1 MDFQKKDKNFFK
13 YLAKEIKIRDNPTDL
28 KEIVIGFIATLE
40 PVTVTTDGGAFTF
53 VENNNLFI
61 SEQFR
66 LRCNIDKTSALSS
79 DVPNLLDQAKQVTE
93 THSASGSPCNMP
105 QAIEK
110 LANAIDKVKT
120 EVLQLKCDLKIGDK
134 VILAPLQDMHGA
146 YVLIDKVG

>member
-13 YLAKEIKIRDNPTDL
+13 YLAKEIKNRDNPPDL
-28 KEIVIGFIATLE
+28 KEVVIGFIANLE

-53 VENNNLFI
+53 IENNNLFI

-79 DVPNLLDQAKQVTE
+79 DVPNLLDQAKLVTE
-93 THSASGSPCNMP
+93 THSTSGSPCNMP